1 MGICSIAV
9 GVGQVNTLNYLHVTA
24 TKVSTPLVIEWETW
38 FKGPFTSKNFV
49 IPNLDTDMYIITY
62 YFSDDATS
70 LGQFRNQ
77 QWVNALTNEFTDERK
92 AYTAGGGAISTINS
106 SVIDPV
112 DGSLSFTDPY
122 LIDKKVVGVFKEGS
136 RYLIKDV
143 EWQFN
148 ASTGTVT
155 KIDGIR
161 FSGGEI
167 VTVDIKYN
175 AGANTNVSGAGRG
188 VGLYSGILTV
198 TAATQT
204 LLPANRNNLVRC
216 SGSLAK
222 QVLTLPAL
230 SSISVDDGFYF
241 DNSVVRS
248 AVQVKILTQGA
259 DRISFSGFNTTN
271 ILFNEFWVSL
281 GEHLLLRKLDNNVWE
296 VRGDYKGVN
305 VGMRMSGRYANQAN
319 YLPEDNS
326 LRDGD
331 EYGRLW
337 FYITQILPS
346 THYIVDDNVI
356 NTSYIPDRNRCGM
369 FTIHSTQKKFRMPLT
384 GGLTERGLLDFNVY
398 GTDKGRAVDYP
409 GGFQDEM
416 IAPHD
421 HFMFTNP
428 TNPAANNNPP
438 YITHYKD
445 KGNFDSYALWSD
457 NSKLPTVGKTS
468 QGGGIEGRLK
478 NVGVIYCTHI

>member
-1 MGICSIAV
+1 MGITNLKISTGAV
-9 GVGQVNTLNYLHVTA
+9 NSLNYLHVTA
-24 TKVSTPLVIEWETW
+24 SKVSTPLVVEYEVW
-38 FKGPFTSKNFV
+38 FKGPFASKNFI
-49 IPNLDTDMYIITY
+49 IPNLDPENYYIRY
-62 YFSDDATS
+62 YFSVDATS
-70 LGQFRNQ
+70 LGTIQLEQ
-77 QWVNALTNEFTDERK
+77 VVNALTNEFTDERRL
-92 AYTAGGGAISTINS
+92 YTVGGLNATDPADGAL
-106 SVIDPV
+106 VI
-112 DGSLSFTDPY
+112 TDPY
-122 LIDKKVVGVFKEGS
+122 LVDKNVTGVFKEGF
-136 RYLIKDV
+136 RYLIKDS
-143 EWQFN
+143 EYQLN
-148 ASTGTVT
+148 AAAGTIT
-155 KIDGIR
+155 KIDGIA
-161 FSGGEI
+161 FGKPETI
-167 VTVDIKYN
+167 TVDIKYI
-175 AGANTNVSGAGRG
+175 AASSTTGAGRG

-259 DRISFSGFNTTN
+259 DRISFTGFNTTN

-281 GEHLLLRKLDNNVWE
+281 GEHLLLRKLDNNLWE
-296 VRGDYKGVN
+296 VRSDYKGVN
-305 VGMRMSGRYANQAN
+305 VGMRMSGRYVNQAN
-319 YLPEDNS
+319 YLPDDNS

-416 IAPHD
+416 ITPHD
-421 HFMFTNP
+421 HFMFTDP
-428 TNPAANNNPP
+428 FTNPVGSNGNPP
-438 YITHYKD
+438 YIVVYKQY
-445 KGNFDSYALWSD
+445 NTPDSYKLFYD